1 MFRSQTEALN
11 MSDIETNAQSAYETA
26 QDLVTDLSKLGAAWV
41 RYGLSVGESTMQT
54 SARTLEETAR
64 SLRKVAERLRSR

>member
-1 MFRSQTEALN
+1 MN
-11 MSDIETNAQSAYETA
+11 MSDPNMSDLEANAQSAYETA
-26 QDLVTDLSKLGAAWV
+26 QELVADLGKLGATWV
-41 RYGLSVGESTMQT
+41 RYGLSVGESSMQT